1 MTFPY
6 QNRMVTPLAKARTS
20 RRCALTKRAYRI
32 RYASCKSA
40 NVTPCKLA
48 SSLLHAAFL
57 RFSFSADALLEMTS
71 KHPKTLKKH
80 DTAFQIEWKD
90 AHVSWYPYP
99 YLRQMCPCAECAII
113 RHRGQDIHSLF
124 SPQGDGDITLIEVSA
139 DIQPLDIQLVGR
151 YALQFSWNDGHSS
164 GIYPFDVLREICPCP
179 DCAPQT
185 SSNSS

>member
-1 MTFPY
+1 M
-6 QNRMVTPLAKARTS
+6 ARGV
-20 RRCALTKRAYRI
+20 RI
-32 RYASCKSA
+32 RLLSIRLLCDDAFVLALPGRASRKI
-40 NVTPCKLA
+40 VRGVQRKLA
-48 SSLLHAAFL
+48 FLLLHAACL
-57 RFSFSADALLEMTS
+57 GPSFSTDAMLAMSS

-80 DTAFQIEWKD
+80 DTAFQIVWKD
-90 AHVSWYPYP
+90 AHVSWYPYA

-124 SPQGDGDITLIEVSA
+124 SPQGDGDVTLIEVRA

-151 YALQFSWNDGHSS
+151 YALQFSWNDGHAS

-179 DCAPQT
+179 DCAPQA